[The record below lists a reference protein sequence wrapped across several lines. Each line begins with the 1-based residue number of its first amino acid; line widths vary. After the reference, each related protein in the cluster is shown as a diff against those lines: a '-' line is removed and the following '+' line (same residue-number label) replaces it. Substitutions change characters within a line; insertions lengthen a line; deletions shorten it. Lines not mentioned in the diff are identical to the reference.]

1 MACASKTLPLG
12 LGGGELNGS
21 SFCAWALEFELE
33 AGAASPVVL
42 GSPVAGASRGI
53 GWRVVIVPRRRSSPA
68 HTPQC
73 LSKRDALPEAGCS
86 KRRPMQGSEE
96 QSREH
101 DRLVSEDSLGW
112 KRSRRGCVA
121 PQAPAPSA
129 APARTP
135 KRDCALVVAGV
146 FLVRASRDSRCPRGG
161 FQSARGREPDHSA
174 GGPPQLQQGRTSTL
188 HRHGLS

>member
-1 MACASKTLPLG
+1 MEARSALGHWNWNWKRAPLPLLLLSALLWRSH
-12 LGGGELNGS
+12 LGESLQ
-21 SFCAWALEFELE
+21 
-33 AGAASPVVL
+33 
-42 GSPVAGASRGI
+42 

-86 KRRPMQGSEE
+86 KRRPAQGTEE
-96 QSREH
+96 EKGWER
-101 DRLVSEDSLGW
+101 DRPVSEDSLGW

-161 FQSARGREPDHSA
+161 FQSAR
-174 GGPPQLQQGRTSTL
+174 
-188 HRHGLS
+188 

>member
-86 KRRPMQGSEE
+86 KRRPMQGFDEMALKLDH
-96 QSREH
+96 RVTH
-101 DRLVSEDSLGW
+101 DSMIR
-112 KRSRRGCVA
+112 
-121 PQAPAPSA
+121 
-129 APARTP
+129 
-135 KRDCALVVAGV
+135 
-146 FLVRASRDSRCPRGG
+146 
-161 FQSARGREPDHSA
+161 
-174 GGPPQLQQGRTSTL
+174 
-188 HRHGLS
+188 